1 MLQLKRSIE
10 TLNEIRL
17 LIHKNLNPCV
27 AAELDAVIYQLEQC
41 VDASDGDVDIK
52 PALVTRTIILIGRI
66 VETVLNITELV
77 ARMTDPR

>member
-10 TLNEIRL
+10 TLHEIRL
-17 LIHKNLNPCV
+17 LIHKDLNPCV

-41 VDASDGDVDIK
+41 VDAGDGDVNIK
-52 PALVTRTIILIGRI
+52 PALVNRTIVLIGRI

-77 ARMTDPR
+77 ARLTDPQ